1 MDVTKGPLVVMSLYV
16 LAWRTVWLL
25 DRHGEVLKEFR

>member
-1 MDVTKGPLVVMSLYV
+1 MDVTKGALAVTSRYV

-25 DRHGEVLKEFR
+25 DRYGEVLGEF

>member
-1 MDVTKGPLVVMSLYV
+1 MDVTKGTLAITSLYV

-25 DRHGEVLKEFR
+25 DRHGEVLREFR